1 MSTPRNAGMA
11 LTSRRYDP
19 SVVAAILAETDKHL
33 SSIGRSREY
42 ICGLRGASPP
52 DCFIPASE
60 FKLFFSEMA
69 AIREETRKLAH
80 TFAGISGIKSDA
92 ESVANLQTMV
102 QDLRRKSEEVSSELW
117 SDGGYPAVESS
128 SLRNTKL
135 KLRET
140 NTTEETS
147 RLLMEATRCI
157 EDTLASRLSEKEREI
172 AESAK
177 EWQGKFET
185 SQRLQFENLE
195 NRLNEISSEL
205 ARCRSAADSSVKRVA
220 AQLEH
225 HNEDMIAEVTSRID
239 TLASAQSALSGK
251 VETVDDKIREA
262 LSEVNGNFLERIETL
277 KDEFASRLRKVT
289 EEQKLRPLNAG
300 RIEGSI
306 QENAVHRSKIDG
318 EIGGAVATLL
328 PIGQGKIFSDP
339 NRNLNYRAAA
349 ETNQAVDGQGVQP
362 IDYERMMED
371 FYAHIEELRRSVGAL
386 VCAEVQGRSGAIVD
400 RIQVTEA
407 GGHRVQAKISEE
419 DEKIGI
425 KILLSEAESSE
436 KITAIEGEVG
446 NIRSILNEHDER
458 LSEVEYRVAER
469 EGRQDHSPGD
479 FTKNQAEHFIN
490 RLSQSVA
497 EEVREGR
504 LLRGD
509 FEELSGLTSPVIHNQ
524 QPEAF
529 RPSRMMVAQLQAQQ
543 RQSGMRLLRDGQA
556 TA

>member
-1 MSTPRNAGMA
+1 
-11 LTSRRYDP
+11 
-19 SVVAAILAETDKHL
+19 
-33 SSIGRSREY
+33 
-42 ICGLRGASPP
+42 
-52 DCFIPASE
+52 
-60 FKLFFSEMA
+60 MA
-69 AIREETRKLAH
+69 AIREEARKLPHSLAE
-80 TFAGISGIKSDA
+80 ISGVKSDA

-102 QDLRRKSEEVSSELW
+102 QDLRRNSEEVSSEMKC
-117 SDGGYPAVESS
+117 DGGYSAVESS

-147 RLLMEATRCI
+147 RLLMEATRSI
-157 EDTLASRLSEKEREI
+157 EDTLTSRLGEKEREI
-172 AESAK
+172 AESTK

-205 ARCRSAADSSVKRVA
+205 AHCRSAADSSVKRMT

-225 HNEDMIAEVTSRID
+225 HNEDMAEVTSRID

-262 LSEVNGNFLERIETL
+262 LSEVNGNFLEKIETL
-277 KDEFASRLRKVT
+277 KDEFASRLTKVT

-300 RIEGSI
+300 RKEGSI
-306 QENAVHRSKIDG
+306 QESAVHMSKIDG
-318 EIGGAVATLL
+318 EIGGVVAATLL
-328 PIGQGKIFSDP
+328 SIGQGKIFSDP
-339 NRNLNYRAAA
+339 NKDLNYQAAA
-349 ETNQAVDGQGVQP
+349 ETNRAVDGRAKTSNHDSSSDNTKARREPRQGVHP
-362 IDYERMMED
+362 IDYERMIED
-371 FYAHIEELRRSVGAL
+371 FYAHIEELKRSITRLGNEDTRHSKLNLSQASLSERLEGLYQRIAKLEGGSARLAKVH
-386 VCAEVQGRSGAIVD
+386 GRSGAIVD
-400 RIQVTEA
+400 HIHVTEA
-407 GGHRVQAKISEE
+407 DGHRVQAKISEE

-436 KITAIEGEVG
+436 RISAIEGEVG
-446 NIRSILNEHDER
+446 NIRSILKR
-458 LSEVEYRVAER
+458 LSEVEYRIAER

-497 EEVREGR
+497 EKVREGR
-504 LLRGD
+504 LRRGD

-529 RPSRMMVAQLQAQQ
+529 RPSRIVVAQWQAQQ
-543 RQSGMRLLRDGQA
+543 RQSGMRLPLDGQA